1 MSEKIAPGAMA
12 FEEAINAVPVIPVI
26 VLQRS
31 ADAAPVAEALIE
43 GGIPIFE
50 ITLRTEAGLPSIEE
64 VAKKFPDA
72 LTGAGTVLN
81 ESQARQAIDAGSRF
95 IVSPGWDEGVVETAR
110 AAGIPVVPG
119 VATAGEVQRAYNYGL
134 RLLKLFPASIA
145 GGIPM
150 LKALSSV
157 FSDVGFV
164 PTGGVSAKNL
174 ADFLA
179 VPNVR
184 AVGGSWLTPAKAIA
198 EGKFEEV
205 TRLSNE
211 ARKVAAD
218 ASGHLLAFE

>member
-1 MSEKIAPGAMA
+1 MNEQSQSSGVA

-26 VLQRS
+26 VLQRV
-31 ADAAPVAEALIE
+31 ADAIPVAEALIE

-81 ESQARQAIDAGSRF
+81 ESQAKKAIDAGSRF
-95 IVSPGWDEGVVETAR
+95 IVSPGWDEGVVNTAQ

-119 VATAGEVQRAYNYGL
+119 VATAGEVQRAYNHGL
-134 RLLKLFPASIA
+134 RLLKLFPAGIA

-157 FSDVGFV
+157 FSEIGFV

-174 ADFLA
+174 LDFLA

-198 EGKFEEV
+198 DGNFEEI
-205 TRLSNE
+205 TRLSIE
-211 ARKVAAD
+211 ARKLAAD
-218 ASGHLLAFE
+218 AR

>member
-1 MSEKIAPGAMA
+1 MNAQSQSGGSA
-12 FEEAINAVPVIPVI
+12 FDAALQAVPVIPVI
-26 VLQRS
+26 VLKQV

-50 ITLRTEAGLPSIEE
+50 ITLRTEAGLPSIEA

-81 ESQARQAIDAGSRF
+81 EAQARQAIDAGSRF
-95 IVSPGWDEGVVETAR
+95 IVSPGWDDGVVETAQ

-119 VATAGEVQRAYNYGL
+119 VATASEVQRAYNRGL
-134 RLLKLFPASIA
+134 RVLKLFPAGIA

-157 FSDVGFV
+157 YSEVGFV
-164 PTGGVSAKNL
+164 PTGGVSADNL

-179 VPNVR
+179 LPNVK
-184 AVGGSWLTPAKAIA
+184 AVGGSWLTPAQRSRRTFADQRSFHLKA
-198 EGKFEEV
+198 
-205 TRLSNE
+205 
-211 ARKVAAD
+211 
-218 ASGHLLAFE
+218 

>member
-1 MSEKIAPGAMA
+1 MNAQSQSGGSA
-12 FEEAINAVPVIPVI
+12 FDAALQVVPVIPVI
-26 VLQRS
+26 VLQS
-31 ADAAPVAEALIE
+31 SEHAAPVAEALIE

-50 ITLRTEAGLPSIEE
+50 VTLRTAAGLPSIEE

-95 IVSPGWDEGVVETAR
+95 IVSPGWDDGVVETAQ

-119 VATAGEVQRAYNYGL
+119 VATATEVQRAYNHGL
-134 RLLKLFPASIA
+134 RVLKLFPAGIA

-157 FSDVGFV
+157 YSEVGFV
-164 PTGGVSAKNL
+164 PTGGVSADNL

-179 VPNVR
+179 LPNVK
-184 AVGGSWLTPAKAIA
+184 AVGGSWLTPAQAIA
-198 EGKFEEV
+198 EGRFEEI
-205 TRLSNE
+205 TRLANE
-211 ARKVAAD
+211 ARKIAAD
-218 ASGHLLAFE
+218 VR

>member
-1 MSEKIAPGAMA
+1 MNDQSESSASMFDAA
-12 FEEAINAVPVIPVI
+12 LQAVPVVPVI

-31 ADAAPVAEALIE
+31 SDAVPVAEALIE

-64 VAKKFPDA
+64 VAKRFPEA
-72 LTGAGTVLN
+72 LTGAGTVLDKV
-81 ESQARQAIDAGSRF
+81 QARQAIDAGSRF
-95 IVSPGWDEGVVETAR
+95 IVSPGWDDGVVETAQ

-119 VATAGEVQRAYNYGL
+119 VATASEVQRAYNHGL
-134 RLLKLFPASIA
+134 RLLKLFPAGIA

-157 FSDVGFV
+157 YSEVSFV
-164 PTGGVSAKNL
+164 PTGGVSAGNL

-179 VPNVR
+179 LPNVK

-198 EGKFEEV
+198 DGQFEEI
-205 TRLSNE
+205 TRLSIE
-211 ARKVAAD
+211 ARKTAA
-218 ASGHLLAFE
+218 EVR

>member
-1 MSEKIAPGAMA
+1 MNAQSQSGGSA
-12 FEEAINAVPVIPVI
+12 FDAALQVVPVIPVI
-26 VLQRS
+26 VLQS
-31 ADAAPVAEALIE
+31 SEHAAPVAEALIK

-50 ITLRTEAGLPSIEE
+50 ITLRTAAGLPSIEE

-95 IVSPGWDEGVVETAR
+95 IVSPGWDDGVVEMAQ

-119 VATAGEVQRAYNYGL
+119 VATATEVQRAYNHGL
-134 RLLKLFPASIA
+134 RVLKLFPAGIA

-157 FSDVGFV
+157 YSEVGFV
-164 PTGGVSAKNL
+164 PTGGVSADNL

-179 VPNVR
+179 LPNVK
-184 AVGGSWLTPAKAIA
+184 AVGGSWLTPAQAIA
-198 EGKFEEV
+198 EGRFEEI
-205 TRLSNE
+205 TRLANE
-211 ARKVAAD
+211 ARKIAAD
-218 ASGHLLAFE
+218 VR

>member
-1 MSEKIAPGAMA
+1 MNENPASSGVA
-12 FEEAINAVPVIPVI
+12 FDAAINEVPVIPVI
-26 VLQRS
+26 VLQSS
-31 ADAAPVAEALIE
+31 ADAVPVAEALIE

-81 ESQARQAIDAGSRF
+81 ESQARQAIDAGSRY
-95 IVSPGWDEGVVETAR
+95 IVSPGWDDGVVETAQ

-119 VATAGEVQRAYNYGL
+119 VATASEVQRAYNHGL

-157 FSDVGFV
+157 FSEAGFV
-164 PTGGVSAKNL
+164 PTGGVSASNL
-174 ADFLA
+174 ADYLA

-184 AVGGSWLTPAKAIA
+184 AVGGSWLTPKQAIA
-198 EGKFEEV
+198 EGRFEEI
-205 TRLSNE
+205 TRLANE

-218 ASGHLLAFE
+218 VRQDRASN

>member
-1 MSEKIAPGAMA
+1 MNAHSESGASA
-12 FEEAINAVPVIPVI
+12 FDDALQAVPVIPVI
-26 VLQRS
+26 VLKQV

-50 ITLRTEAGLPSIEE
+50 ITLRTEAGLPSIEA

-81 ESQARQAIDAGSRF
+81 EAQARQAIDAGSRF
-95 IVSPGWDEGVVETAR
+95 IVSPGWDDGVVETAQ

-119 VATAGEVQRAYNYGL
+119 VATASEVQRAYNHGL
-134 RLLKLFPASIA
+134 RVLKLFPAGIA

-157 FSDVGFV
+157 YSEVGFV
-164 PTGGVSAKNL
+164 PTGGVSADNL

-179 VPNVR
+179 LPNVK
-184 AVGGSWLTPAKAIA
+184 AVGGSWLTPAQAIA
-198 EGKFEEV
+198 EGRFEEI
-205 TRLSNE
+205 TRLANE
-211 ARKVAAD
+211 ARKIAAD
-218 ASGHLLAFE
+218 VR

>member
-1 MSEKIAPGAMA
+1 MNAQSQSGGSA
-12 FEEAINAVPVIPVI
+12 FDAALQVVPVIPVI
-26 VLQRS
+26 VLQS
-31 ADAAPVAEALIE
+31 SEHAAPVAEALIE

-50 ITLRTEAGLPSIEE
+50 ITLRTAAGLPSIEE

-95 IVSPGWDEGVVETAR
+95 IVSPGWDDGVVETAQ

-119 VATAGEVQRAYNYGL
+119 VATATEVQRAYNHGL
-134 RLLKLFPASIA
+134 RVLKLFPAGIA

-157 FSDVGFV
+157 YSEVGFV
-164 PTGGVSAKNL
+164 PTGGVSADNL

-179 VPNVR
+179 LPNVK
-184 AVGGSWLTPAKAIA
+184 AVGGSWLTPAQAIA
-198 EGKFEEV
+198 EGRFEEI
-205 TRLSNE
+205 TRLANE
-211 ARKVAAD
+211 ARKIAAD
-218 ASGHLLAFE
+218 VR

>member
-1 MSEKIAPGAMA
+1 MNAQSQSGGSA
-12 FEEAINAVPVIPVI
+12 FDAALQVVPVIPVI
-26 VLQRS
+26 VLQS
-31 ADAAPVAEALIE
+31 SEHAAPVAEALIE

-50 ITLRTEAGLPSIEE
+50 ITLRTAAGLPSIEE

-95 IVSPGWDEGVVETAR
+95 IVSPGWDDGVVETAQ

-119 VATAGEVQRAYNYGL
+119 VATASEVQRAYNHGL
-134 RLLKLFPASIA
+134 RVLKLFPAGIA

-157 FSDVGFV
+157 YSEVGFV
-164 PTGGVSAKNL
+164 PTGGVSADNL

-179 VPNVR
+179 LPNVK
-184 AVGGSWLTPAKAIA
+184 AVGGSWLTPAQAIA
-198 EGKFEEV
+198 EGRFEEI
-205 TRLSNE
+205 TRLANE
-211 ARKVAAD
+211 ARKIAAD
-218 ASGHLLAFE
+218 VR

>member
-1 MSEKIAPGAMA
+1 MNAQSQSGGSA
-12 FEEAINAVPVIPVI
+12 FDAALQIVPVIPVI
-26 VLQRS
+26 VLQS
-31 ADAAPVAEALIE
+31 SEHAAPVAEALIE

-50 ITLRTEAGLPSIEE
+50 ITLRTAAGLPSIEE

-95 IVSPGWDEGVVETAR
+95 IVSPGWDDGVVETAQ

-119 VATAGEVQRAYNYGL
+119 VATASEVQRAYNHGL
-134 RLLKLFPASIA
+134 RVLKLFPAGIA

-157 FSDVGFV
+157 YSEVGFV
-164 PTGGVSAKNL
+164 PTGGVSADNL

-179 VPNVR
+179 LPNVK
-184 AVGGSWLTPAKAIA
+184 AVGGSWLTPAQAIA
-198 EGKFEEV
+198 EGRFEEI
-205 TRLSNE
+205 TRLANE
-211 ARKVAAD
+211 ARKIAAD
-218 ASGHLLAFE
+218 VR

>member
-1 MSEKIAPGAMA
+1 MNAQSQSGGSA
-12 FEEAINAVPVIPVI
+12 FDAALQIVPVIPVI
-26 VLQRS
+26 VLQS
-31 ADAAPVAEALIE
+31 SEHAAPVAEALIE

-50 ITLRTEAGLPSIEE
+50 ITLRTAAGLPSIEE

-95 IVSPGWDEGVVETAR
+95 IVSPGWDDGVVEMAQ

-119 VATAGEVQRAYNYGL
+119 VATASEVQRAYNHGL
-134 RLLKLFPASIA
+134 RVLKLFPAGIA

-157 FSDVGFV
+157 YSEVGFV
-164 PTGGVSAKNL
+164 PTGGVSADNL

-179 VPNVR
+179 LPNVK
-184 AVGGSWLTPAKAIA
+184 AVGGSWLTPAQAIA
-198 EGKFEEV
+198 EGRFEEI
-205 TRLSNE
+205 TRLANE
-211 ARKVAAD
+211 ARKIAAD
-218 ASGHLLAFE
+218 VR

>member
-1 MSEKIAPGAMA
+1 MHMSDQSESGSLTFDAVLR
-12 FEEAINAVPVIPVI
+12 EVPVLPVI

-31 ADAAPVAEALIE
+31 VDAVPVAAALIE

-72 LTGAGTVLN
+72 LTGAGTVLD

-95 IVSPGWDEGVVETAR
+95 IVSPGWDDGVVETAR
-110 AAGIPVVPG
+110 AADIPVVPG
-119 VATAGEVQRAYNYGL
+119 VATASEVQRAYNSGL
-134 RLLKLFPASIA
+134 RVLKLFPAGIA

-157 FSDVGFV
+157 YSEVGFV
-164 PTGGVSAKNL
+164 PTGGVSAANL

-179 VPNVR
+179 LPNVK
-184 AVGGSWLTPAKAIA
+184 AVGGSWLTPAQAIA
-198 EGKFEEV
+198 DGNFEEI
-205 TRLSNE
+205 TRLSVE
-211 ARKVAAD
+211 ARKVAA
-218 ASGHLLAFE
+218 EVR